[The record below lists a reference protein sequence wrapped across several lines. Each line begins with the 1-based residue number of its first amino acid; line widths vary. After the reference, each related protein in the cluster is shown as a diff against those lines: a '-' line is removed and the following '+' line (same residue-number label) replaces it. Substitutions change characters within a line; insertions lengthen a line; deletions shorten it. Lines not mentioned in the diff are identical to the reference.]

1 MEALLLINNAGIPAS
16 NGRTF
21 ERHDPLTGALVT
33 RAAAAKLR
41 DAQAAADTA
50 AAALPAWAAVK
61 PTERRRLLLAAADI
75 LASRSDEFADFMMG
89 ETGASRPWVNF
100 NVGLAANM
108 LREVASFVTQI
119 NGQVHT
125 TELSGCLSIS
135 VRQPVG
141 VVLGIAPWNAPVILA
156 VRAIAAPLACGNTV
170 ILKAS
175 EISPGTQALLGKVFA
190 DAGFPLGVVNVVSN
204 APADAGKVVEL
215 LIAHSAVRRVGLNPR
230 RTHCCRDRRPA
241 PQARAAG
248 AWRKK
253 HRSWCSTMPTSIRR
267 SMRSHS
273 ARSSIKDKFACR
285 RSASWWTR
293 Q

>member
-175 EISPGTQALLGKVFA
+175 EISPGTQALLGKVFD
-190 DAGFPLGVVNVVSN
+190 DAGFPPGVVNVISN

-215 LIAHSAVRRVGLNPR
+215 LIVTHSDEASPTVAMNNLEECHEQAPAASANQRARIENPR
-230 RTHCCRDRRPA
+230 GQAPGIHRRQVDGCRL
-241 PQARAAG
+241 
-248 AWRKK
+248 
-253 HRSWCSTMPTSIRR
+253 
-267 SMRSHS
+267 
-273 ARSSIKDKFACR
+273 
-285 RSASWWTR
+285 R
-293 Q
+293 QDV